1 MDRPSKLF
9 TKNSPWAIVFCRGT
23 MNSVTEE
30 QSKLGCLV
38 PGYFSGFSNMCK
50 IGLSST
56 VRQAFNA
63 PGSRLARGIHSSLF
77 VNTASDVEKKFL

>member
-1 MDRPSKLF
+1 MAGQKDVTSTSYGHRKGIEVEQMDRPSKLF

-38 PGYFSGFSNMCK
+38 PGYFSGFSNMCE
-50 IGLSST
+50 ISLSST
-56 VRQAFNA
+56 V
-63 PGSRLARGIHSSLF
+63 
-77 VNTASDVEKKFL
+77 